1 VPEATG
7 GYVNALQ
14 VEGAS
19 RLLFMS
25 GQIPQ
30 TREGH
35 VPDRIEDQCRLVW
48 AHLTAALA
56 AAAMDVT
63 NLVKVTTILSDRE
76 YAAANTDIRN
86 EVLGDHRPALTAI
99 VAGIWDPSWLIEIEA
114 VAAACVGWK
123 RADAARPSQA
133 PKLDQAGGG
142 QQCARAGLRE

>member
-1 VPEATG
+1 MKAPHSIPPSMPARRTYSAWRPSVNERLTLVWRQVGLLAVFAQAGTAPPALWQSRERDPASAGPCRFKWIRALLFGPG

-19 RLLFMS
+19 RLLFIS

-48 AHLTAALA
+48 ANLTAALA

-63 NLVKVTTILSDRE
+63 NLLKVTTTPTSVTR
-76 YAAANTDIRN
+76 
-86 EVLGDHRPALTAI
+86 
-99 VAGIWDPSWLIEIEA
+99 S
-114 VAAACVGWK
+114 
-123 RADAARPSQA
+123 
-133 PKLDQAGGG
+133 
-142 QQCARAGLRE
+142 

>member
-1 VPEATG
+1 MDLSAIDPVAVPEATG

-19 RLLFMS
+19 RLLFIS

-48 AHLTAALA
+48 ANLTAALA

-76 YAAANTDIRN
+76 YAAANTNIRN
-86 EVLGDHRPALTAI
+86 EVLGDHRP
-99 VAGIWDPSWLIEIEA
+99 PS
-114 VAAACVGWK
+114 
-123 RADAARPSQA
+123 R
-133 PKLDQAGGG
+133 
-142 QQCARAGLRE
+142 